1 MSKCDGWDF
10 PASFGFTGSAGKT
23 TVKGYMRGGAV
34 RKNKVGAAGKIAKH
48 SAAKGARPEREEMA
62 EAPAMI
68 SPPPPPRRPVPVLN
82 RAPMFGGK
90 K

>member
-23 TVKGYMRGGAV
+23 VVKGYMRGGKV
-34 RKNKVGAAGKIAKH
+34 RKPGKGKQ
-48 SAAKGARPEREEMA
+48 KGPVPQREEMA
-62 EAPAMI
+62 AAPAMI
-68 SPPPPPRRPVPVLN
+68 SPPPPPRPPVPALN
-82 RAPMFGGK
+82 RVPMFGPK